1 MPLFTKRGLLLNNL
15 GSLNYLSLLAALA
28 AASLLLLALT
38 AASTLFAG
46 TAASL
51 LLNYLDVSSLSL
63 LTLSLLLFV
72 TAASDQRYSSKSNC
86 QHKNLLHNSESLVCN
101 NNLNAANV

>member
-1 MPLFTKRGLLLNNL
+1 MTPFSRKRGLLLNNL
-15 GSLNYLSLLAALA
+15 SSLCLNGLDSLGLSLGSLI
-28 AASLLLLALT
+28 ALT
-38 AASTLFAG
+38 AAFALFAG

-51 LLNYLDVSSLSL
+51 ILNYLDVSSLSL
-63 LTLSLLLFV
+63 LALSLLLLV
-72 TAASDQRYSSKSNC
+72 TAASDHRYGSKSNC